1 MYYLNQE
8 PRSPRATDFA
18 KVYLQIFGGGKLF
31 VVGAGPFP
39 HTDLRTLTS
48 WKKGQL
54 HRFEVATV

>member
-31 VVGAGPFP
+31 AVGAGPFP

-48 WKKGQL
+48 WNKRPITG
-54 HRFEVATV
+54 V